1 MSGKNRVAGMENRD
15 RISAGIKHT
24 SRRRVAQSLLATVQ
38 NTMLGVFMEL
48 WSESSHDRVKE
59 EPRALLLSISL
70 WRVPHRGV
78 FVLRKCCRRPLPNDG
93 RTLM

>member
-48 WSESSHDRVKE
+48 WSESCHDRVKE

-70 WRVPHRGV
+70 WRVLIEVSSFCGNAADDRYRMTGE
-78 FVLRKCCRRPLPNDG
+78 L
-93 RTLM
+93 